1 MLKHLPCIPTAQS
14 AGQTTKVQGLAA
26 CKTLGSAF
34 GRTSRQSTSKKKVGG
49 AHHSSCSVIFSK
61 SPKVLLEYV
70 FLDARQRFGWIAR

>member
-1 MLKHLPCIPTAQS
+1 ME
-14 AGQTTKVQGLAA
+14 LAA
-26 CKTLGSAF
+26 CKTLGNAF
-34 GRTSRQSTSKKKVGG
+34 GPTSRQSASKKKVGG